1 MDEIQSSSR
10 YAMGNNRKGYS
21 IAQRENIFHFVL
33 ELTMPK
39 YSIFDISHHL
49 TEMILSYKHV
59 PI

>member
-1 MDEIQSSSR
+1 
-10 YAMGNNRKGYS
+10 MGNNRKGYS

-49 TEMILSYKHV
+49 TEMILSHKHV